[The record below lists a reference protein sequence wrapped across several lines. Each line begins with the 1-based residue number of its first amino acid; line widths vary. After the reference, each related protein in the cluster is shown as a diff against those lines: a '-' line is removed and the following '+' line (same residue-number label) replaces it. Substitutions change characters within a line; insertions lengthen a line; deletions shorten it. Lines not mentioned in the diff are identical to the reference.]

1 MNSRRNFLKIV
12 GTTTGGML
20 FLPEFL
26 TALPSGLYPNNFL
39 GNRQI
44 VVTLQLNGGNDGLNT
59 FIPYENPLYYEYR
72 RNIGIPKN
80 EVLKIGNGMG
90 FHPIM
95 TGMHQIMQDGNLSV
109 IQNVGYPNPNRSH
122 FRSVEIWQTA
132 TNSHEYSSTGWLGRY
147 LDATCKGDDPIGGMT
162 IDSID
167 APALRGQAAHSLTM
181 TDPIRF
187 EKQLKALKS
196 GQDDPII
203 EHPNLDFVR
212 KLMIGSFEGA
222 DQIQVALE
230 KTKIGMPT
238 YPKHGLATNLAWVA
252 RMIKGD
258 LPTSVYYTSL
268 SGFDTHSNQ
277 KPKHQNLW
285 KEVSESVKAFYD
297 DMKTAGLLQNVTLM
311 IFSEFGRRAKEN
323 GSGTDHG
330 AAAPVFVIGGGNKG
344 KIMGANP
351 DLSDLNNGDLKFQTD
366 FRSIYATILKQKLN
380 TNPINIGIQTVPING
395 LF

>member
-1 MNSRRNFLKIV
+1 MKNRRNFLKIV

-20 FLPEFL
+20 FLPQFL
-26 TALPSGLYPNNFL
+26 TALPSNLYQNHFL

-72 RNIGIPKN
+72 RNIGIPKK
-80 EVLKIGNGMG
+80 EVLKVANGMG

-95 TGMHQIMQDGNLSV
+95 TGLHQIMQDGNLSV
-109 IQNVGYPNPNRSH
+109 VQNVGYPNPNRSH

-132 TNSHEYSSTGWLGRY
+132 TNSHEYSATGWLGRY
-147 LDATCKGDDPIGGMT
+147 LDAACKGDDPIGGMT

-167 APALRGQAAHSLTM
+167 APALRGQSAHSLTM

-187 EKQLKALKS
+187 EKQLKALKAN
-196 GQDDPII
+196 QEDPIQ

-212 KLMIGSFEGA
+212 KLMIGSFEGS
-222 DQIQVALE
+222 DQIQAALE
-230 KTKIGMPT
+230 KTKLGMPT

-252 RMIKGD
+252 RMIKGN

-268 SGFDTHSNQ
+268 GGFDTHINQ

-297 DMKTAGLLQNVTLM
+297 DMKAAGLLQNVTLM

-344 KIMGANP
+344 KIIGANP
-351 DLSDLNNGDLKFQTD
+351 DLSDLNNGDLKFQMD
-366 FRSIYATILKQKLN
+366 FRSIYASILKQKLN
-380 TNPINIGIQTVPING
+380 TNPLDLGIQATPING

>member
-1 MNSRRNFLKIV
+1 MKNRRNFLKIV

-20 FLPEFL
+20 FLPQFL
-26 TALPSGLYPNNFL
+26 TALPSNLYQNHFL

-72 RNIGIPKN
+72 RNIGIPKK
-80 EVLKIGNGMG
+80 EVLKVANGMG

-95 TGMHQIMQDGNLSV
+95 TGLHQIMQDGNLSV
-109 IQNVGYPNPNRSH
+109 VQNVGYPNPNRSH

-132 TNSHEYSSTGWLGRY
+132 TNSHEYSATGWLGRY
-147 LDATCKGDDPIGGMT
+147 LDAACKGDDPIGGMT

-167 APALRGQAAHSLTM
+167 APALRGQSAHSLTM

-187 EKQLKALKS
+187 EKQLKALKAN
-196 GQDDPII
+196 QEDPIQ

-212 KLMIGSFEGA
+212 KLMIGSFEGS
-222 DQIQVALE
+222 DQIQAALE
-230 KTKIGMPT
+230 KTKLGMPT

-252 RMIKGD
+252 RMIKGN

-268 SGFDTHSNQ
+268 GGFDTHINQ

-297 DMKTAGLLQNVTLM
+297 DMKAAGLLQNVTLM

-344 KIMGANP
+344 KIIGANP
-351 DLSDLNNGDLKFQTD
+351 DLSDLNNGDLKFQMD
-366 FRSIYATILKQKLN
+366 FRSIYASILKQKLN
-380 TNPINIGIQTVPING
+380 TNPLDLGIQATPISG

>member
-26 TALPSGLYPNNFL
+26 TALPSDLYQNNFL

-80 EVLKIGNGMG
+80 DVLKIANGMG

-95 TGMHQIMQDGNLSV
+95 TGMHQIIQDGNLSV

-132 TNSHEYSSTGWLGRY
+132 TGSTEYSSTGWLGRY
-147 LDATCKGDDPIGGMT
+147 LDSTCKGDDPIGGMT

-212 KLMIGSFEGA
+212 KLMIGSFEGS
-222 DQIQVALE
+222 DQIQSALE
-230 KTKIGMPT
+230 KTKTGMPI
-238 YPKHGLATNLAWVA
+238 YPKHGLATNLSWVA
-252 RMIKGD
+252 RMIKGE

-268 SGFDTHSNQ
+268 GGFDTHVNQ

-297 DMKTAGLLQNVTLM
+297 DMKAAGLLQNVTLM
-311 IFSEFGRRAKEN
+311 IFSEFGRRAREN

-344 KIMGANP
+344 KIIGANP

-366 FRSIYATILKQKLN
+366 FRSIYAAILKQKLN
-380 TNPINIGIQTVPING
+380 TNPINIGIQAMPING

>member
-26 TALPSGLYPNNFL
+26 TALPSDLYKNSFL

-72 RNIGIPKN
+72 RNIGIPKKD
-80 EVLKIGNGMG
+80 VLKIANGMG

-95 TGMHQIMQDGNLSV
+95 TGMHQIAQDGNLSV

-132 TNSHEYSSTGWLGRY
+132 TGSTEYSSTGWLGRY
-147 LDATCKGDDPIGGMT
+147 LDAACKGDDPIGGMT

-212 KLMIGSFEGA
+212 KLMIGSFEGS
-222 DQIQVALE
+222 DQIQSALE
-230 KTKIGMPT
+230 KTKTGMPI
-238 YPKHGLATNLAWVA
+238 YPKHGLATNLSWVA
-252 RMIKGD
+252 RMIKGE

-268 SGFDTHSNQ
+268 GGFDTHVNQ

-311 IFSEFGRRAKEN
+311 IFSEFGRRAREN

-344 KIMGANP
+344 KIIGANP

-366 FRSIYATILKQKLN
+366 FRSIYAAILKQKLN
-380 TNPINIGIQTVPING
+380 TNPMNIGIQTMPISG

>member
-1 MNSRRNFLKIV
+1 MHSRRNFLKIV

-26 TALPSGLYPNNFL
+26 TALPADLYQNNFL

-80 EVLKIGNGMG
+80 EVLKVANGMG

-95 TGMHQIMQDGNLSV
+95 TGMHQMVQDGNLSV
-109 IQNVGYPNPNRSH
+109 LQNVGYPNPNRSH

-132 TNSHEYSSTGWLGRY
+132 TNSNEYASTGWLGRY

-167 APALRGQAAHSLTM
+167 ALALRGQSAHALTM

-187 EKQLKALKS
+187 EKQLKALKT
-196 GQDDPII
+196 GQDDPIY

-222 DQIQVALE
+222 DQIQAALE
-230 KTKIGMPT
+230 KTKTGMPN
-238 YPKHGLATNLAWVA
+238 YPKYGLATNLSWVA

-297 DMKTAGLLQNVTLM
+297 DMKAAGLLQNVTLM

-344 KIMGANP
+344 KIIGANP

-366 FRSIYATILKQKLN
+366 FRSIYATLLKQKLN
-380 TNPINIGIQTVPING
+380 TNPMNIGIQAMPING